1 VVGERRERSER
12 SEERIVLKIQ
22 GYNIHNAASGVLI

>member
-1 VVGERRERSER
+1 VVGERRER